1 MLALLRH
8 LVFFGRLMHKELGS
22 GISDN
27 PLYPYRS
34 RKFTSS
40 LDTVLT
46 SGSWE
51 GTADKRSTEGRN
63 TSKKQPNSP
72 KIGGNCGNAR

>member
-1 MLALLRH
+1 M
-8 LVFFGRLMHKELGS
+8 
-22 GISDN
+22 
-27 PLYPYRS
+27 
-34 RKFTSS
+34 
-40 LDTVLT
+40 LT